1 MRIMII
7 ELQII
12 PILIF
17 ILSLIG
23 ILINRTNIILLL
35 ICIEVMLLSISLNF
49 LIISYTIDNI
59 LGQITSIYIITVAA
73 IESAIGLSI
82 MIAFYKIRGSIGIR
96 FLNILKG

>member
-1 MRIMII
+1 MRIMVI

-12 PILIF
+12 PIFIF
-17 ILSLIG
+17 LLSLIG

-49 LIISYTIDNI
+49 LIISFSANSI

-73 IESAIGLSI
+73 VESAIGLSI